1 MSLEVPLRSI
11 SVQLNIAAYIG
22 IDWSDR
28 KHDICVYDVSTQT
41 QSYLQLEH
49 RAEIIETWVNGLRA
63 RYKGQPVAIGLEQKR
78 GPLIYALHKYDFLVL
93 YPINPRTVA
102 KYRQAFKPSRAKDD
116 PTDAD
121 LLLELLLKHRDKL
134 SVWQPSSPELRQ
146 LNQLVES
153 RRSLVGEKVRLT
165 NRITATLKNYYP
177 QVLEWF
183 KDKDTQVFCEFVEN
197 YPTLNAAQSATQAE
211 LRSFFQSHHVVRKN
225 AIAHRL
231 QQIQS
236 GIPLTEDIGIVKPM
250 QLLIQAWIQQLKL
263 LLKSLQI
270 FEQQIEELFQAH
282 SDADIFANLPGAGP
296 HLAPRLL
303 VAFGDD
309 RSRFDSAQDLLRYS
323 GIAPV
328 KEKSGKKEWI
338 HWRWGCPKFLRQTFV
353 EWANQSRQQSLWADA
368 FYEQQKQA
376 GKSHHK
382 AIRALAFKW
391 TRILFRCWKDAVPY
405 DESLYI
411 KSLQQKGSP
420 LLKNMTVASA

>member
-1 MSLEVPLRSI
+1 MTPENTLLSTALQPNV
-11 SVQLNIAAYIG
+11 AAYIG

-28 KHDICVYDVSTQT
+28 KHDLCVYDVISQT

-49 RAEIIETWVNGLRA
+49 RAEVIEAWVNGLRD
-63 RYKGQPVAIGLEQKR
+63 RYKGQSVAIGLEQKR
-78 GPLIYALHKYDFLVL
+78 GPLIYALHKYEFLIL

-134 SVWQPSSPELRQ
+134 TLWQPCSSEIRQ
-146 LNQLVES
+146 LSQLVES
-153 RRSLVGEKVRLT
+153 RRSLIGEKVRLT

-183 KDKDTQVFCEFVEN
+183 KDKDTQVFCEFVER
-197 YPTLNAAQSATQAE
+197 YPTLKAAQSATPEE
-211 LRSFFQSHHVVRKN
+211 LRSFFASHHVVRQS
-225 AIAHRL
+225 AITRRL
-231 QQIQS
+231 EQIQS
-236 GIPLTEDIGIVKPM
+236 GIPLTEDIGIVSPM
-250 QLLIQAWIQQLKL
+250 QMLVQAWIQQLKL

-270 FEQQIEELFQAH
+270 FEQQIEQIFQAH
-282 SDADIFANLPGAGP
+282 SDADLFANLPGAGP

-303 VAFGDD
+303 VAFGED
-309 RSRFDSAQDLLRYS
+309 RTRFDSAQDLLRYS

-353 EWANQSRQQSLWADA
+353 EWADQSRQYSLWADA

-376 GKSHHK
+376 GKSHPK

-391 TRILFRCWKDAVPY
+391 IRILFRCWKSGV
-405 DESLYI
+405 
-411 KSLQQKGSP
+411 
-420 LLKNMTVASA
+420 